1 MCVHNILAPNTSSME
16 KSVLKGK
23 KEIRL
28 ILADSVHQAMKT
40 LGVTKSKK
48 KTDKL
53 IDKSAKRI
61 AELVA
66 DQVKKDSKKI
76 KHVKAKKTKAPKAKK
91 TKKVKKAKSA
101 ELETA

>member
-1 MCVHNILAPNTSSME
+1 ME
-16 KSVLKGK
+16 KLVLKGK

-28 ILADSVHQAMKT
+28 ILADSLHEAVQA

-48 KTDKL
+48 KTDRL
-53 IDKSAKRI
+53 IDKAARRI

-76 KHVKAKKTKAPKAKK
+76 KKVKEKKPKAPKAKK
-91 TKKVKKAKSA
+91 IKKVKKIKGSV
-101 ELETA
+101 LETA